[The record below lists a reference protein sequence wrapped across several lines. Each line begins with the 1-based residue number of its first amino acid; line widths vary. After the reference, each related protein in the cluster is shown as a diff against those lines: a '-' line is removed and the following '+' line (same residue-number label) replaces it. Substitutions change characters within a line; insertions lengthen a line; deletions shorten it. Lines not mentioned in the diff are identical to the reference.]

1 MRVLII
7 GLGSIA
13 QKHIIA
19 LRSVVDDVE
28 IDALRSTPNPTIH
41 PNITNV
47 TNIDRDY
54 DLVIIS
60 TPSSNHLD
68 DIKKLLGTSTPIM
81 VEKPFLINKEQIEEF
96 KLLNLTNPIY
106 IACNLRFI
114 PSFNKFIN
122 DINNDKSKVNE
133 VTSYCGSYLPDWRP
147 NQDYTKSYSANS
159 KLGGGVN
166 LDLIHEFD
174 LMYYMFGKPDEVI
187 KRNRKVSTLKLDS
200 YDYSHY
206 ILGYNDFDATVKLNY
221 FRKDYKRYIEV
232 VKESKT
238 YYYEFNS
245 EEFSIS
251 YAKQIEYVINN
262 REYEN
267 NPTSAI
273 EVLNIVL

>member
-1 MRVLII
+1 MKILII

-13 QKHIIA
+13 AKHIDAISQAVDGYELFA
-19 LRSVVDDVE
+19 LRSN
-28 IDALRSTPNPTIH
+28 PNPDIH
-41 PNITNV
+41 QGITNV
-47 TNIDRDY
+47 TTVEGNY

-60 TPSSNHLD
+60 TPSYNHLD
-68 DIKKLLGTSTPIM
+68 DLKKLTGTTMPIM
-81 VEKPFLINKEQIEEF
+81 VEKPFLISKDQIEVF
-96 KLLNLTNPIY
+96 KSLDLSNPIY
-106 IACNLRFI
+106 VACNLRFV
-114 PSFNKFIN
+114 PSFNKFLEEVRK
-122 DINNDKSKVNE
+122 DKSKINE

-147 NQDYTKSYSANS
+147 YQDYTKSYSANS

-221 FRKDYKRYIEV
+221 FRRDYHRYIEI

-238 YYYEFNS
+238 YRYEFDS
-245 EEFSIS
+245 KEFPLS
-251 YAKQIEYVINN
+251 YVKQIEYVINN
-262 REYEN
+262 WDYEN

-273 EVLNIVL
+273 EVLDIVL